1 MHDPRLMILRL
12 RTNEEKERN
21 DRRIRRDYEDFYL
34 SERSDLGNHRSG
46 KANPKELDERTTKN
60 DGSDFRARLWCILG
74 DVFGP
79 SE

>member
-12 RTNEEKERN
+12 RKNEEKERN

-34 SERSDLGNHRSG
+34 SECSDLGNDRSG
-46 KANPKELDERTTKN
+46 QANPKELDERLTK
-60 DGSDFRARLWCILG
+60 DYGSDFRARLWCILG
-74 DVFGP
+74 RVFGS

>member
-12 RTNEEKERN
+12 RKNEEKERN

-34 SERSDLGNHRSG
+34 GECGDLGNYRSG
-46 KANPKELDERTTKN
+46 ETHDQELDERLTKN

-74 DVFGP
+74 SVFG
-79 SE
+79 SSK